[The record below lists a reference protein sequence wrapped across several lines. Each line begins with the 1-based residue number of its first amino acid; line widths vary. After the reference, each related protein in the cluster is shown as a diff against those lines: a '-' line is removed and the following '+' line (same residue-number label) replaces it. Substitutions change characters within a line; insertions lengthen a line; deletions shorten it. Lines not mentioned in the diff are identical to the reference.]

1 MALDIAERQRLGLLE
16 EIDLA
21 RRQIALQWTQELPNL
36 AIIERLLKHIDYCK
50 AALGISLVE

>member
-1 MALDIAERQRLGLLE
+1 MDVAVLSAPQRLGLLE

-50 AALGISLVE
+50 AALGIS